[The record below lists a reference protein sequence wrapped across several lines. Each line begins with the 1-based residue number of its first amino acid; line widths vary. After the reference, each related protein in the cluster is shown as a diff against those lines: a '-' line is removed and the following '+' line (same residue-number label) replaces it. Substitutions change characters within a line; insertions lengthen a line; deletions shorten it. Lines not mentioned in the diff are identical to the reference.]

1 MTTKSE
7 RAGREALLESARR
20 LFLERGYSAVSMQQI
35 AEAAGMT
42 KGAPYYH
49 FKNKDDLFVS
59 ILVEEIERQRAGFVE
74 VLNQPGSD
82 EDRLTLAVAFALGST
97 QADLFTLFSDAR
109 RHLSEECLKGP
120 AFKPRNAD
128 RLDAILVPFFEE
140 MEARG
145 RKLRISPERASHL
158 FMLLMLGQIHALHS
172 EHKLPRETKSSRDM
186 AAELV
191 DVLLHG
197 LI

>member
-1 MTTKSE
+1 MTIKPE
-7 RAGREALLESARR
+7 RVGKDALLESARR
-20 LFLERGYSAVSMQQI
+20 LFLERGYAAVSMQQI

-49 FKNKDDLFVS
+49 FKNKDELFVN
-59 ILVEEIERQRAGFVE
+59 ILVNEIEQQRAGFIAA
-74 VLNQPGSD
+74 LDQPGAD
-82 EDRLTLAVAFALGST
+82 EERLTRAVAYALEST
-97 QADLFTLFSDAR
+97 KADLFTLASDAR
-109 RHLSEECLKGP
+109 RHLSEECLAHPELTG
-120 AFKPRNAD
+120 RNAD
-128 RLDAILVPFFEE
+128 RLDAILVPFFQE

-145 RKLRISPERASHL
+145 RRLRISPERASHL

-172 EHKLPRETKSSRDM
+172 EHKLPRETKSSREL

-197 LI
+197 LV